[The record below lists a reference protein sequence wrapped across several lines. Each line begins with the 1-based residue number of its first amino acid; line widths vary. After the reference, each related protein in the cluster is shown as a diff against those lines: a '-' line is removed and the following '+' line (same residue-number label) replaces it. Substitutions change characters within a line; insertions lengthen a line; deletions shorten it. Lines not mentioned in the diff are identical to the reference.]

1 MRIPGW
7 IRRQKLATQLTSWT
21 ALVIAFAV
29 LAAVFGLWAILVQLG
44 PGTFQFWI
52 WTAQSWQAVAAGAAG
67 FALAVFAFL
76 TWRVQKNQ
84 YEAMYESPLFSYQP
98 NPKPY
103 LDTSPDASDVPTNV
117 TECGL
122 HWDVEFVHYG
132 ATRIAFEGG
141 PAYTVEEE
149 IQGSNLWS
157 MSLLPPRAKGYIR
170 DRSSSGDPQQWRLL
184 KEHFLLTPGTSVVL
198 KVFITPASVEA
209 WGREIKLCSARLR
222 LNAYYRT
229 LGGRKRICE
238 TSEEFGTGQLLGE
251 DSSILCPTVHST
263 EDTHS

>member
-21 ALVIAFAV
+21 ALVIAFAA

-52 WTAQSWQAVAAGAAG
+52 WTAQSCQAVAAGAAG

-103 LDTSPDASDVPTNV
+103 LRYFT
-117 TECGL
+117 G
-122 HWDVEFVHYG
+122 
-132 ATRIAFEGG
+132 
-141 PAYTVEEE
+141 
-149 IQGSNLWS
+149 
-157 MSLLPPRAKGYIR
+157 
-170 DRSSSGDPQQWRLL
+170 
-184 KEHFLLTPGTSVVL
+184 
-198 KVFITPASVEA
+198 
-209 WGREIKLCSARLR
+209 
-222 LNAYYRT
+222 
-229 LGGRKRICE
+229 CE
-238 TSEEFGTGQLLGE
+238 
-251 DSSILCPTVHST
+251 
-263 EDTHS
+263 